1 MGKPRYKFAEL
12 VDIAQLQALMDR
24 FSEVIGISNSIVDSD
39 GTRLTSSG
47 WEDACT
53 HFHRANPA
61 SFRRCAAS
69 DTSLLDD
76 SGGKTSFVIFRC
88 PNGLIDTASPII
100 VEGEHLASVFT
111 GQVLT
116 EAPDIEFFRRQAQH
130 FGYDEAAYLEAIKR
144 VPRRSVEYIESAT
157 VLFSQLAGILAEI
170 GLNRL
175 RQVKAAEVL
184 AELNKTLES
193 KVAER
198 TRELAEANAVLQS
211 RETLFRQIL
220 DASSVA
226 IFLLDQQGRIVQA
239 NQRMAEMFGRPA
251 ANLEG
256 ADYGSLVHPAEQNA
270 TQRRILHLLTQA
282 LPEIKDER
290 LYRRADQTE
299 FWGYLTGK
307 RIFDADGSE
316 RGVVGVIADISERK
330 YAEELIEKRIV
341 ALTQPLDGLPI
352 ALEDLFRRE
361 ELQRIQDDF
370 ANAVGVSS
378 AVTYPDGTPYTMTSN
393 SSELCQGLIRKTEK
407 GCANCI
413 HSDAVIGRY
422 HPEGPVVQ
430 PCMSGGLWDAGA
442 SITVGGRHVANWLI
456 GQVRDETQSEESMR
470 AYAREIGA
478 DEDEVVKAFEQITPM
493 SRERFE
499 KIAQALFTMANQ
511 LSTSAFQNIQQ
522 ARAITELKEA
532 EKKLQLAASVFT
544 HAREGI
550 MITTASGEIIEVNDA
565 FTRITGYTRDEVLGR
580 TPRILSSG
588 RQEKP
593 FYAGLWH
600 DLTEKGHW
608 YGEIWNRRK
617 SGEVYAVMQTISAVS
632 DASGIIGQY
641 VALFS
646 DITTLKEHQSQ
657 LEHIAHYDALTTL
670 PNRVLLADR
679 MR

>member
-1 MGKPRYKFAEL
+1 
-12 VDIAQLQALMDR
+12 
-24 FSEVIGISNSIVDSD
+24 
-39 GTRLTSSG
+39 
-47 WEDACT
+47 
-53 HFHRANPA
+53 
-61 SFRRCAAS
+61 
-69 DTSLLDD
+69 
-76 SGGKTSFVIFRC
+76 
-88 PNGLIDTASPII
+88 
-100 VEGEHLASVFT
+100 
-111 GQVLT
+111 
-116 EAPDIEFFRRQAQH
+116 
-130 FGYDEAAYLEAIKR
+130 
-144 VPRRSVEYIESAT
+144 
-157 VLFSQLAGILAEI
+157 
-170 GLNRL
+170 
-175 RQVKAAEVL
+175 
-184 AELNKTLES
+184 
-193 KVAER
+193 
-198 TRELAEANAVLQS
+198 
-211 RETLFRQIL
+211 
-220 DASSVA
+220 
-226 IFLLDQQGRIVQA
+226 
-239 NQRMAEMFGRPA
+239 
-251 ANLEG
+251 
-256 ADYGSLVHPAEQNA
+256 
-270 TQRRILHLLTQA
+270 
-282 LPEIKDER
+282 
-290 LYRRADQTE
+290 
-299 FWGYLTGK
+299 
-307 RIFDADGSE
+307 
-316 RGVVGVIADISERK
+316 
-330 YAEELIEKRIV
+330 
-341 ALTQPLDGLPI
+341 
-352 ALEDLFRRE
+352 
-361 ELQRIQDDF
+361 
-370 ANAVGVSS
+370 
-378 AVTYPDGTPYTMTSN
+378 
-393 SSELCQGLIRKTEK
+393 
-407 GCANCI
+407 
-413 HSDAVIGRY
+413 
-422 HPEGPVVQ
+422 
-430 PCMSGGLWDAGA
+430 MSGGLWDAGA

-657 LEHIAHYDALTTL
+657 LEHIAITT
-670 PNRVLLADR
+670 P
-679 MR
+679 